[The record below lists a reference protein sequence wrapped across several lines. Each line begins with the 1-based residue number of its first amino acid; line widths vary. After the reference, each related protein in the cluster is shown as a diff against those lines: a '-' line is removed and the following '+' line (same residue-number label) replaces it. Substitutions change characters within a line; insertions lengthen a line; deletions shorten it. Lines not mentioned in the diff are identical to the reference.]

1 VTIPE
6 KDNKTSSVTQDL
18 GKWSTVYHF
27 YYNQTG
33 QYQNS
38 LSISPTGAVVQTQ
51 SAPDNRVFYG
61 QAKIIT
67 KPNNQVLSYVV
78 NQDYSS
84 GMPSTKMINPDVL
97 IEVTWDNNGGVDDY
111 YGYSLSIGGLALTDG
126 VASGSGVNEAW
137 ISSR

>member
-1 VTIPE
+1 MTVPE
-6 KDNKTSSVTQDL
+6 KGNKTSPVTQDL
-18 GKWSTVYHF
+18 GKWATVYHF
-27 YYNQTG
+27 YYNQSG

-38 LSISPTGAVVQTQ
+38 LSISPTGSVVQTQ

-84 GMPSTKMINPDVL
+84 GIPSTKMINPDVL
-97 IEVTWDNNGGVDDY
+97 IEVAWNNNGGVDDY
-111 YGYSLSIGGLALTDG
+111 YGYSLNIGGLALTDG
-126 VASGSGVNEAW
+126 VSSGNGVNEVW